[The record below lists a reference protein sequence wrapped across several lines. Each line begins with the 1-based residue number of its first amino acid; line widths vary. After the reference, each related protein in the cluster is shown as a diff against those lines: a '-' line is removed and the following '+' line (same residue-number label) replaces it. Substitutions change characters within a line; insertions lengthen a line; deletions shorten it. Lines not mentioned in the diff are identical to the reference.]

1 MLVPLQRAPISGEL
15 CCEFQ
20 RQKYEVTLA
29 AAEPPASLTPA
40 AVAEEELALLGKELP
55 PGSSAAD
62 AGADATIRLVPFPT
76 RNARAFYGAERGL
89 RDAAAVRARE
99 ERYGANILSA
109 PTPRFVDLYIEQLL
123 SPLAIFQI
131 FCSLLWLLDAVSIG
145 FTVFQLFTILLLE
158 STTVFQRQRTL
169 KTLSSMSAKPY
180 ELHVFRLGAW
190 VKLSTTQ
197 LLPGDLI
204 SVKDAKPAAATAV
217 TPAAAAGATAAAG
230 AATPAAGAPA
240 PAPPVLGSQVVP
252 CDCVILRGSAVINEA
267 SLTGESVPQMKD
279 RLPADQAH
287 ADPDP
292 IPNPNPLT

>member
-1 MLVPLQRAPISGEL
+1 
-15 CCEFQ
+15 
-20 RQKYEVTLA
+20 
-29 AAEPPASLTPA
+29 
-40 AVAEEELALLGKELP
+40 
-55 PGSSAAD
+55 
-62 AGADATIRLVPFPT
+62 
-76 RNARAFYGAERGL
+76 
-89 RDAAAVRARE
+89 VRARE

-190 VKLSTTQ
+190 AKLSTTQ

-217 TPAAAAGATAAAG
+217 TPAAAAGAAG
-230 AATPAAGAPA
+230 AADAAAAAAFLARDGRRLRPVPGPRLGLLRRLAPVQ
-240 PAPPVLGSQVVP
+240 PILDGGVRRPP
-252 CDCVILRGSAVINEA
+252 
-267 SLTGESVPQMKD
+267 
-279 RLPADQAH
+279 
-287 ADPDP
+287 
-292 IPNPNPLT
+292 